1 MPFISE
7 NELEKALVSAVKS
20 PATAPNFYRLLL
32 EEDLFVMG
40 TAQGKEDAIETFTLK
55 SGGKL
60 NLVTGLKNGGT
71 FLPVFSSMLRMQ
83 EYVKQET
90 KFLRIKGR
98 ALLEMTHGAPVTLNP
113 ASEYGKELTARE
125 VVMLLDGTSGRTHQP
140 YPITG
145 EVEYPTGLVDALSKV
160 FAGVAEI
167 SAAWMIQ
174 ATFAKQPQT
183 PRPLVGV
190 EFEPADAGDWPSLM
204 EAVQAALKKSTPDM
218 AFDIQRID
226 RSKPSSLT
234 DTLLQVPPFYQ
245 RGKDRKLK

>member
-1 MPFISE
+1 
-7 NELEKALVSAVKS
+7 
-20 PATAPNFYRLLL
+20 
-32 EEDLFVMG
+32 MG

-98 ALLEMTHGAPVTLNP
+98 ALLEMTRGAPVTLNP

-160 FAGVAEI
+160 FAGE
-167 SAAWMIQ
+167 
-174 ATFAKQPQT
+174 
-183 PRPLVGV
+183 PR
-190 EFEPADAGDWPSLM
+190 S
-204 EAVQAALKKSTPDM
+204 
-218 AFDIQRID
+218 
-226 RSKPSSLT
+226 
-234 DTLLQVPPFYQ
+234 PPP
-245 RGKDRKLK
+245 G